1 MSNETK
7 KDAAAE
13 KAVQVILDYLDKGVS
28 PWHKPWNTYGAP
40 RNIAGRSYR
49 GINQFLLGLAPF
61 ANPHFLTFKQ
71 AIDLGGNVKKGEKG
85 LPVVFWKRWTPGA
98 KDGGEGAREVAEES
112 DAREEKPRSIWVLRY
127 YTAFNVEQ
135 CEGLPK
141 KKLDAIKPKEFKHR
155 PIPEAEAIWDGYA
168 DKPALANGTAAFY
181 EPTKDRIVVPPLT
194 AFKKRE
200 EYYSTLFHEAG
211 HSTGHPSRL
220 DRKENMGAHFGTAK
234 YGREELVAEL
244 CAGLLCNRCGIVR
257 TLKNSAAYCKN
268 WAGVLRDAPA
278 RAVVAAA
285 SAAQRAADYILGIV
299 PEAEATA

>member
-7 KDAAAE
+7 RDAAAE
-13 KAVQVILDYLDKGVS
+13 KAVQVILDHLDKGVS
-28 PWHKPWNTYGAP
+28 PWHKPWNTSGGP
-40 RNIAGRSYR
+40 RNIAGRAYR

-61 ANPHFLTFKQ
+61 ANPNFLTFRQ

-98 KDGGEGAREVAEES
+98 KEDVDDAEEAE
-112 DAREEKPRSIWVLRY
+112 ARDEKPRSVWVLRY

-135 CEGLPK
+135 CEGIPK
-141 KKLDAIKPKEFKHR
+141 EKLDAISPKRFKHR
-155 PIPEAEAIWDGYA
+155 PIPEAEAVWDGYA
-168 DKPALANGTAAFY
+168 DRPALANGTSAFY
-181 EPTKDRIVVPPLT
+181 EPATDRIVVPPFT
-194 AFKKRE
+194 SYRNRE
-200 EYYSTLFHEAG
+200 DYYSTLFHEAG

-220 DRKENMGAHFGTAK
+220 DRKENIGAHFGTAK

-244 CAGLLCNRCGIVR
+244 CAGILCNRCGIVR

-268 WAGVLRDAPA
+268 WAGVIRDAPA

-285 SAAQRAADYILGIV
+285 SAAQRAADYILGFT
-299 PEAEATA
+299 PETAKEATA